1 MATTDADYL
10 IEQAWQDLDAKLSA
24 LTAQTNHG
32 IAYEQYAVSL
42 LRSAGAEL
50 VSAAESLQAA
60 AEALKFAGKGKDA
73 NMAMK
78 ASRRA
83 REAAQGLV

>member
-1 MATTDADYL
+1 MNTETETNL
-10 IEQAWQDLDAKLSA
+10 EQAWQDLDAKLSA
-24 LTAQTNHG
+24 LTQPQHG

-50 VSAAESLQAA
+50 YNAAENLEKA

-73 NMAMK
+73 NMAIK

>member
-1 MATTDADYL
+1 MATTDADFL

-24 LTAQTNHG
+24 LTAPQHG

-50 VSAAESLQAA
+50 YNAAENLERA

-73 NMAMK
+73 NLAIK

-83 REAAQGLV
+83 REAAQGLL